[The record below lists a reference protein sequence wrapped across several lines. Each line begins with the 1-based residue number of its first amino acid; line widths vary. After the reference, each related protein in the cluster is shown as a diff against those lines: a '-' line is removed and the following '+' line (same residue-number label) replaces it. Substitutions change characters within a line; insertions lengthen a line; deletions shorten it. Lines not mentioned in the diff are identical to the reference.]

1 MAIPTKKQ
9 RSNQATSLCQ
19 IGHLTLTY
27 FIWLTSKSRIYIDD
41 MWYEHNMFGIPDTS
55 LCSLK
60 CFLWKVKM
68 CGESAFGKHYVCAPK
83 SLHWHLK
90 TLMFIHPNCIHYVNW
105 LKRQQVVIGVQLP
118 FSQRYISSC
127 YKNSMIVYWHMC
139 VLYIGNHFQWPC
151 FAQICTHFQML
162 WAFRTQQSLSYSCI
176 QVRLSFSHCL
186 SLFLNESI

>member
-9 RSNQATSLCQ
+9 RSNQVTSLCQ

-41 MWYEHNMFGIPDTS
+41 MWYEHNMFCIPDTS

-90 TLMFIHPNCIHYVNW
+90 TLMFIHPNCIRYANW
-105 LKRQQVVIGVQLP
+105 LKRQQVVIGVQSP

-139 VLYIGNHFQWPC
+139 VIHREPLPMAVPC
-151 FAQICTHFQML
+151 SNLHPFSNAM
-162 WAFRTQQSLSYSCI
+162 SLQNAAITFIFLHSSKI
-176 QVRLSFSHCL
+176 IIF
-186 SLFLNESI
+186 SLFVFDLNESI